1 MATIEQRELKGITIR
16 NLLVTIVSTASIVA
30 SVITTYWQLKT
41 DVHEIKI
48 TQEAQNRVSDI
59 RLKYLETQLALLQQQ
74 MEGIKTGKTTAKP
87 IKPYLTI
94 NH

>member
-94 NH
+94 NQ

>member
-48 TQEAQNRVSDI
+48 TQEAQTRVNDI
-59 RLKYLETQLALLQQQ
+59 RLKYLETQLAILQQQ
-74 MEGIKTGKTTAKP
+74 MDGIKTGKTAAKP
-87 IKPYLTI
+87 ISPYLTI
-94 NH
+94 NQ